1 MFNYILFFL
10 IIPIFF
16 FIGLKIGYILTDLII
31 ILSSYVLFIIFL
43 PSEYPTHINEIDIV
57 NYTVPIEN
65 NCDKCII
72 CFDTLEESKVCKMKN
87 CIHIFHKECIKNWL
101 NIKHNCP
108 TCRTSI
114 NKLQFF

>member
-1 MFNYILFFL
+1 MNTILSYVYYYPIIMFNYIYFFA

-16 FIGLKIGYILTDLII
+16 FIGFKIASIYYDYLSLTDII
-31 ILSSYVLFIIFL
+31 I
-43 PSEYPTHINEIDIV
+43 INDIDIID
-57 NYTVPIEN
+57 YTIPIKN

-72 CFDTLEESKVCKMKN
+72 CLETLEISEVCKMKN
-87 CIHIFHKECIKNWL
+87 CIHIFHKKCIKNWL

-114 NKLQFF
+114 KID